1 MFNRTIDV
9 ALTEL
14 RVRYSGQNHTTSL
27 FSFLTPSELQD
38 AEPTVIENSLGEIL
52 RLYHRDFSEDLVS
65 ETRGFAVEFR
75 EEIRDQRTVRDVL
88 QLLYDYKLVSSFPQ
102 FHKLLILFL
111 SIPVTAASAERSFSK
126 LKLIKTYL
134 RSTMSQT
141 RLANLAIVSIE
152 NIEAKALDVSNLI
165 QQFATVNAVRERNF

>member
-1 MFNRTIDV
+1 M
-9 ALTEL
+9 
-14 RVRYSGQNHTTSL
+14 
-27 FSFLTPSELQD
+27 
-38 AEPTVIENSLGEIL
+38 
-52 RLYHRDFSEDLVS
+52 
-65 ETRGFAVEFR
+65 EFR